1 MSLNKGTSGE
11 LLFDQQEFSNRVTQL
26 VGDEPLRA
34 FARRAG
40 MSDTGLKRYM
50 FDGSEPSPS
59 KLMGIANAGAPKVG
73 ASPIAVYLWLSCLA
87 DSIGDRYLLPPTTS
101 HSVSESSACF
111 SDFKKTT
118 VSDGEFT
125 LIDSF
130 AVFASAGHGAEVG
143 SELRTEP
150 MSFRTDWLKKEG
162 FPEDR
167 LAVIRAKGDSMEPTI
182 SDNDVILVL
191 LSNGDAPRD
200 GLHVIRLDGGLF
212 VKRLQFDPFGGLS
225 VVSDNPSYKSYAVSK
240 EQRPDVHIIGRV
252 VWAGKKF

>member
-1 MSLNKGTSGE
+1 M
-11 LLFDQQEFSNRVTQL
+11 V
-26 VGDEPLRA
+26 VGDESYRS
-34 FARRAG
+34 FAERAG
-40 MSDTGLKRYM
+40 FSDTVLRKYFSGTV
-50 FDGSEPSPS
+50 PSLDRAIS
-59 KLMGIANAGAPKVG
+59 IANAGGVDFSWLTLGIGEHPNLDSTAKSSYRMQNSGVVAVNEHK
-73 ASPIAVYLWLSCLA
+73 ASPL
-87 DSIGDRYLLPPTTS
+87 D
-101 HSVSESSACF
+101 
-111 SDFKKTT
+111 
-118 VSDGEFT
+118 EFT

-130 AVFASAGHGAEVG
+130 AVFASAGHGSDVG

-167 LAVIRAKGDSMEPTI
+167 LAVIRARGDSMEPTI

-225 VVSDNPSYKSYAVSK
+225 VVSDNPAYKSYSVSK
-240 EQRPDVHIIGRV
+240 EQRADVHIIGRV

>member
-1 MSLNKGTSGE
+1 MSTFNAKGGAAGVE
-11 LLFDQQEFSNRVTQL
+11 FDREAFSARL
-26 VGDEPLRA
+26 VKLIGRESYRS
-34 FARRAG
+34 FAKRCD
-40 MSDTGLKRYM
+40 MSDTGLKKYVLDGTIPPVDRAM
-50 FDGSEPSPS
+50 KIAAAAGVDFGWLCTGVGSEPATAADGFYVRDEMPANYLMNRPS
-59 KLMGIANAGAPKVG
+59 Q
-73 ASPIAVYLWLSCLA
+73 ST
-87 DSIGDRYLLPPTTS
+87 SIGMD
-101 HSVSESSACF
+101 
-111 SDFKKTT
+111 D
-118 VSDGEFT
+118 EFT

-143 SELRTEP
+143 SELQTEP

-162 FPEDR
+162 LPKDR

-200 GLHVIRLDGGLF
+200 GLHVIRLNGGLF

-225 VVSDNPSYKSYAVSK
+225 VVSDNPAYKSYAVSK
-240 EQRPDVHIIGRV
+240 EQCADVHIIGRV

>member
-1 MSLNKGTSGE
+1 MSNNFESND
-11 LLFDQQEFSNRVTQL
+11 FDRDGFVQRLSTL
-26 VGDEPLRA
+26 IGDSSYRS
-34 FARRAG
+34 FAQRAG
-40 MSDTGLKRYM
+40 ISDTVLK
-50 FDGSEPSPS
+50 
-59 KLMGIANAGAPKVG
+59 K
-73 ASPIAVYLWLSCLA
+73 YLK
-87 DSIGDRYLLPPTTS
+87 DSIPSLDKAVSIAKAGMVSLEWLALGVGVGPDETTS
-101 HSVSESSACF
+101 SPCYRIPHSRPLQLNEPVASCSVTPA
-111 SDFKKTT
+111 D
-118 VSDGEFT
+118 EFT

-143 SELRTEP
+143 SELQTEP

-162 FPEDR
+162 LPKDR

-200 GLHVIRLDGGLF
+200 GLHVIRLNGGLF

-225 VVSDNPSYKSYAVSK
+225 VVSDNPAYKSYAVSK
-240 EQRPDVHIIGRV
+240 EQRADVHIIGRV